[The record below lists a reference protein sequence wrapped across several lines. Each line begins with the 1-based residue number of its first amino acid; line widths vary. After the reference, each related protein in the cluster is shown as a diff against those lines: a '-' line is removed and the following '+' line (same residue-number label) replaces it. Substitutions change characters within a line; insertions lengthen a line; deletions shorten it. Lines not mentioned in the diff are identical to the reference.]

1 MITLLLFGWSL
12 PIDLY
17 YFFDH
22 SLNRIATL
30 KKKTARKKICKTNL
44 LSTLYCWIKKK
55 KRRKKSIESIID
67 DKCPSILNFLIKSGV
82 GQTSQERKKL
92 KRPENKEKVK
102 GKKEKK

>member
-12 PIDLY
+12 SIDLY

-55 KRRKKSIESIID
+55 K
-67 DKCPSILNFLIKSGV
+67 
-82 GQTSQERKKL
+82 
-92 KRPENKEKVK
+92 
-102 GKKEKK
+102 KKEEEKHRIDYRRQVSFDSEFPN

>member
-30 KKKTARKKICKTNL
+30 KKKQQERKFVRQTYWAHFTVGL
-44 LSTLYCWIKKK
+44 KKK